1 MFLSLLLRP
10 KRDMNYL
17 RYLSPKSPFSERGLA
32 IASLKSLMLFFLFM
46 YMFLSL
52 LRRPK
57 RDMNYLRYLSPLMA
71 VAGKALNINTLSFL
85 YSAF

>member
-1 MFLSLLLRP
+1 
-10 KRDMNYL
+10 MNYL
-17 RYLSPKSPFSERGLA
+17 RYLSPKSPFSERELA

-57 RDMNYLRYLSPLMA
+57 RDMNYLRYLSPPN
-71 VAGKALNINTLSFL
+71 GGGRQ
-85 YSAF
+85 SAQYQHFKLPLFRILAE

>member
-1 MFLSLLLRP
+1 MYMFLSLLRRP

-46 YMFLSL
+46 YMSVAFTKAEERYELS
-52 LRRPK
+52 
-57 RDMNYLRYLSPLMA
+57 
-71 VAGKALNINTLSFL
+71 TLPIPP
-85 YSAF
+85 

>member
-1 MFLSLLLRP
+1 
-10 KRDMNYL
+10 MNYL

-52 LRRPK
+52 LLRPRRVFA
-57 RDMNYLRYLSPLMA
+57 LMTA
-71 VAGKALNINTLSFL
+71 CFVSTYISMT
-85 YSAF
+85 

>member
-1 MFLSLLLRP
+1 
-10 KRDMNYL
+10 MNYL
-17 RYLSPKSPFSERGLA
+17 RYLSPKSPFSERELA

-57 RDMNYLRYLSPLMA
+57 RDMNYLRYLSPPLMA